1 MSNINT
7 TVLVS
12 NDPTDYE
19 FVIPGAILLD
29 GLMHSFCLGF
39 VLALGLKYWEE
50 YAEDSFRKR
59 AFVLAVV
66 LLSFLQ
72 TVLQDYKLWTVAV
85 FHKHWAASPFM
96 WTDFFLNGAICSMCE
111 AFYIRRCWKLTGKSA
126 QFYITITLALEYK
139 YFTLDHILDATVEK
153 LFRDTVVVF
162 SYWVIG
168 CAILDITVAVILITC
183 LMKSKTGLDT
193 SNSVVNRVILLT
205 LETALLPSIS
215 MAIAVSV
222 LHGAPNPGHNDD
234 LVLFFVFITAK
245 LYTIGLLRTL
255 NARAKFRERINST
268 DIGRTSLG
276 AWSWDQDQQKQDA
289 GGRPEFVTSMPDPS
303 TRLRKSTAESSAPT
317 YSSQVHCEGVSPHE
331 VLEKAPGPSG
341 SHHVHFGSP
350 LLDQYERGSYAR
362 LRVSSINRSTPQI
375 DEHP

>member
-1 MSNINT
+1 
-7 TVLVS
+7 
-12 NDPTDYE
+12 
-19 FVIPGAILLD
+19 
-29 GLMHSFCLGF
+29 MHSFCLGF

-50 YAEDSFRKR
+50 YAEDSVRKR

-66 LLSFLQ
+66 VLSFLQ
-72 TVLQDYKLWTVAV
+72 TVLEDYKLWTVAV
-85 FHKHWAASPFM
+85 FHKPWAASPFM

-111 AFYIRRCWKLTGKSA
+111 AFYIRRCWKLTGKSRWALYPMVLLWLSVVGA
-126 QFYITITLALEYK
+126 QFYITITLGLEFK
-139 YFTLDHILDATVEK
+139 YFTVDHILDETVEK

-168 CAILDITVAVILITC
+168 CAFLDITVAVILITC
-183 LMKSKTGLDT
+183 LLKSKTGLET

-289 GGRPEFVTSMPDPS
+289 SGRPDFVTSMLATDPA
-303 TRLRKSTAESSAPT
+303 TRLTKSTGESSAPT
-317 YSSQVHCEGVSPHE
+317 YSSQVHCESVSPHE

-362 LRVSSINRSTPQI
+362 LRVSSINRSGPHI